1 MPNKYKIRLLRINL
15 LAAAV
20 ALALWTPAASPPAA
34 LVLWLSVGWL
44 FITALLLDFSHRYS
58 RGRPW
63 QLLPGALLLGLIA
76 VAPERHGL
84 LIWAWA
90 ALFMLPQMSWVAAF
104 NISAGLLSAILIAPQ
119 LSTPAWLLMIIS
131 LTILCV
137 LALAR
142 AQQLIDM
149 NGAIRQRLR
158 LIPGLNLWAGEQL
171 VRDIQREQTRCAREG
186 IYGELLILR
195 MKRHQLWPTAKKLC
209 ELTHDFENVYRLDGT
224 TLATLMLSR
233 SAPEAQERYRSVLNA
248 LPDNISIDPVELMDV
263 PLNASTLASL
273 CRWQTSVV
281 REQP

>member
-1 MPNKYKIRLLRINL
+1 MQNKYKIRLLRANL

-20 ALALWTPAASPPAA
+20 ALALWTPAAPPSAA

-104 NISAGLLSAILIAPQ
+104 NISAGLLSAVLIAPQ
-119 LSTPAWLLMIIS
+119 LSTPAWLLMVVS
-131 LTILCV
+131 LTILCL

-171 VRDIQREQTRCAREG
+171 VRDIHREQTRCAREG
-186 IYGELLILR
+186 IYGELLVVHV
-195 MKRHQLWPTAKKLC
+195 KRHQLWPTAKKLC
-209 ELTHDFENVYRLDGT
+209 ELTHDFENVYRLNGT

-233 SAPEAQERYRSVLNA
+233 SALEAQDRSQAISTA
-248 LPDNISIDPVELMDV
+248 LPDNIAIDPIELMDV
-263 PLNASTLASL
+263 APNASTLTTL
-273 CRWQTSVV
+273 TR
-281 REQP
+281 QPAGALRGQL